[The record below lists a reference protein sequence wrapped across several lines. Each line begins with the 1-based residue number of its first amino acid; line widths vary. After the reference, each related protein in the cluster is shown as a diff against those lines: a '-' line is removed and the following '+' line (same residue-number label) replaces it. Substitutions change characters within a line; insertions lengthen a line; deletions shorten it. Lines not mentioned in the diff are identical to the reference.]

1 MKSNKYQSF
10 IKFALICFVT
20 ILFMHTAHAFAD
32 PGDIPSGISIGG
44 KSNLSEMSGLQNAL
58 TTIQS
63 IGFNWVAK
71 VIGGF
76 LVIIGIYKIATR
88 DFMSGILATTCGG
101 CLFFVGKIVE
111 ALSKMSGT

>member
-1 MKSNKYQSF
+1 MRINKYDFF

-20 ILFMHTAHAFAD
+20 FLFVHAKHAFAD
-32 PGDIPSGISIGG
+32 PANIPSSISIGG
-44 KSNLSEMSGLQNAL
+44 TSNLNEMSGLKNAL
-58 TTIQS
+58 TTIQE

-111 ALSKMSGT
+111 ALSKMSGS